1 MKQSTVSLDFPKDFR
16 QEDVKKIFGYVLTS
30 RFCQLVCLPGV
41 GKATLLRLI
50 ATHNDLQKLH
60 LGPNLDSTEIIYLD
74 LHDLPD
80 FERMQIEKFLLFAL
94 DDKVK
99 PESEPLL
106 LSKQLAETFSNR
118 LSKKQN
124 IIFLFD
130 HFDEFQNQLPASFFQ
145 IMKGFKNIAKYKFAT
160 VFATRRDLKELVD
173 PEILK
178 EFYDFFIDNTVY
190 LKVFDAEAVNVL
202 FSQVGNAFGSNVSE
216 EDKKNILSLTGGHA
230 KLTKVIVELVLRENL
245 SLAKEALL
253 EKTIVLAALY
263 EIWLSLTA
271 QEQHAVQLIAQK
283 NSPEKTSALENLIR
297 FDLITENATFTIP
310 LFEDFINKI
319 ILKTVKE
326 EEITYDP
333 NTREILKGTN
343 IISDLL
349 SKQEYR
355 LLVFLIQNEGKIAE
369 RHEIIEAVWPDVQVQ
384 EGISNEAIDQ
394 MVFRLRKKIEDEPN
408 APKHIVT
415 VKGRG
420 LRFQP

>member
-1 MKQSTVSLDFPKDFR
+1 MKQLIIPNIFPKDFR
-16 QEDVKKIFGYVLTS
+16 QEDVKKIFGFVLTG

-50 ATHNDLQKLH
+50 ATHNELQKLH
-60 LGPNLDSTEIIYLD
+60 LGSNLDSTEIIYLD
-74 LHDLPD
+74 LHDLPS

-99 PESEPLL
+99 PQEEPLL
-106 LSKQLAETFSNR
+106 LSKQLARTFSNR
-118 LSKKQN
+118 LAKKQN

-130 HFDEFQNQLPASFFQ
+130 HFDEFQNQLPTSFFQ
-145 IMKGFKNIAKYKFAT
+145 IMKGFKNLAKYKFAS
-160 VFATRRDLKELVD
+160 VFATRRDLKELID

-178 EFYDFFIDNTVY
+178 EFYDLFIDNTVY

-202 FSQVGNAFGSNVSE
+202 FSQVENAFGSNVSE
-216 EDKKNILSLTGGHA
+216 KDKKNILSLTGGHA
-230 KLTKVIVELVLRENL
+230 KLTKVILELVLRENL
-245 SLAKEALL
+245 SLTKEALL
-253 EKTIVLAALY
+253 GKTIVLAAFY
-263 EIWLSLTA
+263 EIWLALTA
-271 QEQHAVQLIAQK
+271 QEQHAVQQIAQK
-283 NSPEKTSALENLIR
+283 KEAERDEVLENLMR
-297 FDLITENATFTIP
+297 FDLLQQFTFTIP
-310 LFEDFINKI
+310 LFEDFINNI

-326 EEITYDP
+326 EKITYDLD
-333 NTREILKGTN
+333 TREILKGTN

-369 RHEIIEAVWPDVQVQ
+369 RGEIIEAVWPDIQVQ
-384 EGISNEAIDQ
+384 EGVSDEAIDQ

-408 APKHIVT
+408 SPKHIIT
-415 VKGRG
+415 IKGRG